1 MDIAGK
7 IFLVTGGAG
16 FIGSHLVDMLLEQDV
31 KKVVIFDN
39 FIRGDIKNLEQALQ
53 DDRVEIFEV
62 KGDLIR
68 VDEVNRATINVDG
81 VFHLAALC
89 LEHCQKYPRSA
100 LDTNI
105 VGTFNLLEACVKNN
119 VSRIVFSASS
129 SVYGNA
135 VYSPMDEKHPLEY
148 RDFYAA
154 TKLAGEALFR
164 TFYFK
169 YNLSYIALRFM
180 NIYGP
185 RQDYSGAYIAIIMKI
200 IDRIQ
205 QNLAPIIYG
214 NGSQAF
220 DFVFVK
226 DACLSLV
233 LAMTSSLT
241 GNVYNISSGKQVPI
255 LELCKRIQ
263 TIMNNNYSIEFIN
276 KDEDKHL
283 VKNRIGSTEKA
294 KDELGFEVDVSLENG
309 LKQVIN
315 WKLSQLKLDK

>member
-39 FIRGDIKNLEQALQ
+39 FVRGGIHNLEQVIN
-53 DDRVEIFEV
+53 DKRVEIF
-62 KGDLIR
+62 K
-68 VDEVNRATINVDG
+68 VNDGLTNLNDIDKATINVDG
-81 VFHLAALC
+81 VFHLAANC
-89 LEHCQKYPRSA
+89 LEHCQEYPRSA
-100 LDTNI
+100 LDVNI

-119 VSRIVFSASS
+119 VKRIVFSSSS

-154 TKLAGEALFR
+154 TKLAGESLLR
-164 TFYFK
+164 TFNIK
-169 YNLSYIALRFM
+169 YGLEYIALRFM

-185 RQDYSGAYIAIIMKI
+185 RQDYLGAYVAIIMKI

-214 NGSQAF
+214 DGSQGF
-220 DFVFVK
+220 DFVYVK
-226 DACLSLV
+226 DACRSCI
-233 LAMTSSLT
+233 LAMASSLT
-241 GNVYNISSGKQVPI
+241 GNVYNISSAKQVSI
-255 LELCKRIQ
+255 LDLCKTIQ
-263 TIMNNNYSIEFIN
+263 KIMNNNFPIDFIN
-276 KDEDKHL
+276 KDKDKHL
-283 VKNRIGSTEKA
+283 VTNRIGSIEKA
-294 KDELGFEVDVSLENG
+294 KDELGFEVGVSLENG
-309 LKQVIN
+309 LKQVID
-315 WKLSQLKLDK
+315 WKLNQST